1 MMISKHT
8 QYSCWVTYN
17 DLELVLFN
25 YKLLIVVI
33 KACETSM
40 PNRSVVMT

>member
-1 MMISKHT
+1 MLAKLT

-25 YKLLIVVI
+25 YKLLMVVI
-33 KACETSM
+33 KACETSV
-40 PNRSVVMT
+40 PNRSVVVT